1 MSLQRLNNEEQL
13 LLRVAEGDETAFGE
27 LLYAYSD
34 HLGAFVYKI
43 TASREIAQE
52 IVQDTF
58 IKVWNKRGALPAID
72 RFGQY
77 LFILARNLTYNYIRD
92 QARVAVKYQQ
102 WLRDMENR
110 EEVATVFYEEG
121 GMAHYLPV
129 IDQAVDQLPPQQR
142 KVFEMARK
150 QGLSHRQIAE
160 DMGISAETVKKYMK
174 LALQAIREYV
184 RSKVP
189 SAVLLVLFLY
199 ISRY

>member
-1 MSLQRLNNEEQL
+1 MQ
-13 LLRVAEGDETAFGE
+13 RVAEGDETAFGE

-43 TASREIAQE
+43 TASREAAQE

-58 IKVWNKRGALPAID
+58 IKVWNKRAALPGID

-92 QARVAVKYQQ
+92 QARVTVKYQQ
-102 WLRDMENR
+102 WLRDMETR
-110 EEVATVFYEEG
+110 DEVDTVYCEEV

-129 IDQAVDQLPPQQR
+129 IDKAVDQLPPQQR
-142 KVFEMARK
+142 KVFELARK

-160 DMGISAETVKKYMK
+160 NMGISTETVKKYMK
-174 LALQAIREYV
+174 LALQAIREHV
-184 RSKVP
+184 RTEVP
-189 SAVLLVLFLY
+189 SAVLLVLCLY
-199 ISRY
+199 ISHY

>member
-1 MSLQRLNNEEQL
+1 

-58 IKVWNKRGALPAID
+58 IKVWNKRETLSGID

-102 WLRDMENR
+102 WIRDMENR
-110 EEVATVFYEEG
+110 EEVDTVYCEEG

-129 IDQAVDQLPPQQR
+129 IDKAVDQLPPQQR
-142 KVFEMARK
+142 KVFELARK

-160 DMGISAETVKKYMK
+160 NMGISTETVKKYMK
-174 LALQAIREYV
+174 LALQAIREHV
-184 RSKVP
+184 RTEVP
-189 SAVLLVLFLY
+189 SAILLVLCLY
-199 ISRY
+199 ISHS